1 MSPLPALPL
10 FLGSPR
16 GTRAIL
22 TAAERLG
29 QVPSPLCR
37 CKDTAGFL
45 EGAAEDC
52 RGLPG
57 TPGPRC
63 LFGQRDVPG
72 GRKPQLPGSHAS
84 RKAGNQ
90 KPRLPE
96 APSGGLVGPG
106 SLWGTPLVLAWSSG
120 RAIGWGEE
128 TGWSAAR
135 PGVSSNMGQLL
146 KIAETPEVWGTE
158 DCGSHRKVRTSTSGM
173 FPVHQGWGRGG
184 GPEAQVGGGQCRV
197 GTSSSSRAP
206 ASSVSEDG
214 QAAWWAA
221 SEGPLRG

>member
-1 MSPLPALPL
+1 MRAASSLPGGPGLCPHPQLSRCSWDLPGAPGPSSQQLRDGDKSP
-10 FLGSPR
+10 
-16 GTRAIL
+16 
-22 TAAERLG
+22 
-29 QVPSPLCR
+29 PLCR

-146 KIAETPEVWGTE
+146 KIAETTEVWGTE
-158 DCGSHRKVRTSTSGM
+158 DCGSQESQDLNLWDVSG
-173 FPVHQGWGRGG
+173 PSRLGAGRR
-184 GPEAQVGGGQCRV
+184 P
-197 GTSSSSRAP
+197 
-206 ASSVSEDG
+206 
-214 QAAWWAA
+214 
-221 SEGPLRG
+221 